1 MTPRNLLSFLLLSLA
16 FAPITLAQEI
26 KPATVDDPAAAA
38 DSLYKS
44 GKLDDAAKQYEAL
57 LTGDPKMFH
66 ARAGL
71 MRIRLKQQRVDNA
84 YELGKAGMA
93 MPGFTAE
100 LIAEMGNVHFRR
112 GEMGQAG
119 DDYFHAERVDPKIVG
134 AYLGLSRLYSAYSMH
149 RKAYDQLKTALE
161 VAPNDPAVQRMWF
174 RMLPLKERLRA
185 VEDYLSSP
193 HPDDESETKSL
204 REYSEYL
211 KATVDKPVHACRM
224 ISKVEQTQ
232 TPLKYLMRDAT
243 HLRGFGLQVKLNDH
257 VNNLL
262 LDTGASGIVIGRK
275 AAERAGLER
284 VANQSLGGIG
294 DKGLQEGY
302 LAVAKR
308 IRIGELEF
316 EDCMVSVSD
325 RTSIVDEDGL
335 IGSNVFSSYLVG
347 IDGPGYMLRLSS
359 LPRRPDEVKVA
370 TALNT
375 DVEKAD
381 EGEDAKTEQ
390 DAAKKVELRLPKDR
404 YIAPEMANW
413 SKVFRFGH
421 QLLIPTH
428 VNDSP
433 SMLFVIDT
441 GSFSNMLS
449 TSAARKVSKVYQDDR
464 YTVTGLNGKVNDVY
478 IAEKAK
484 LQFSRFALD
493 NQNAVTIDLSSLS
506 RHNGTEVSGLLGFTL
521 LRLLDMKIDYRDGL
535 VDFSYDPKRLPAFM
549 RE

>member
-1 MTPRNLLSFLLLSLA
+1 
-16 FAPITLAQEI
+16 
-26 KPATVDDPAAAA
+26 
-38 DSLYKS
+38 
-44 GKLDDAAKQYEAL
+44 
-57 LTGDPKMFH
+57 
-66 ARAGL
+66 
-71 MRIRLKQQRVDNA
+71 
-84 YELGKAGMA
+84 
-93 MPGFTAE
+93 
-100 LIAEMGNVHFRR
+100 
-112 GEMGQAG
+112 
-119 DDYFHAERVDPKIVG
+119 
-134 AYLGLSRLYSAYSMH
+134 
-149 RKAYDQLKTALE
+149 
-161 VAPNDPAVQRMWF
+161 
-174 RMLPLKERLRA
+174 
-185 VEDYLSSP
+185 
-193 HPDDESETKSL
+193 
-204 REYSEYL
+204 
-211 KATVDKPVHACRM
+211 
-224 ISKVEQTQ
+224 
-232 TPLKYLMRDAT
+232 
-243 HLRGFGLQVKLNDH
+243 
-257 VNNLL
+257 
-262 LDTGASGIVIGRK
+262 
-275 AAERAGLER
+275 
-284 VANQSLGGIG
+284 
-294 DKGLQEGY
+294 
-302 LAVAKR
+302 
-308 IRIGELEF
+308 
-316 EDCMVSVSD
+316 MVSVSD